1 MASVQFPPGVKHTV
15 TAEGVM
21 VVLGHRAG
29 GAEVGVDGDAVRGL
43 PARQYRLSGHW
54 SHRPLSPQTYLPV
67 SDGQL
72 WSPWQGSW
80 WAWLA
85 TIQAPRST
93 MAIRLGRS
101 IGRDITQISVSWTYR
116 DTQRS

>member
-1 MASVQFPPGVKHTV
+1 MVRLASLRACTMASVQLPPGVKQTV
-15 TAEGVM
+15 TAEGV
-21 VVLGHRAG
+21 VVALGHGAG
-29 GAEVGVDGDAVRGL
+29 GAGVGVDEDALRGL

-80 WAWLA
+80 CAC
-85 TIQAPRST
+85 APRMKPVST
-93 MAIRLGRS
+93 TRKSALMRMP
-101 IGRDITQISVSWTYR
+101 T
-116 DTQRS
+116 

>member
-15 TAEGVM
+15 TAEGVV
-21 VVLGHRAG
+21 VVLGHRAD
-29 GAEVGVDGDAVRGL
+29 GAGVGVDEDALRGL

-80 WAWLA
+80 WTWLA
-85 TIQAPRST
+85 PIQAPRST
-93 MAIRLGRS
+93 MAIRLVQS
-101 IGRDITQISVSWTYR
+101 NGRDITQTSLWGTYGV
-116 DTQRS
+116 TQRS